1 MASSME
7 HQTAENAEWKR
18 IQQKTFTRWVNEHLK
33 KNSLFVRD
41 LKTDLADG
49 LNLIVLLE
57 VLSQKKVGRY
67 NKKPRIRAQKL
78 ENIEVAMKF
87 IASEGIRLVNIGT
100 HDIVDGNLK
109 LILGLIWT
117 LILHYQI
124 SMGFRTDDEPPKKG
138 GPTPKQQLLTWI
150 QGMLPDKNVRNFH
163 RDWNSGVNVAALVDA
178 VAPGLCPESADMVE
192 TTPLEN
198 AQLAM
203 GRAEEWL
210 GVPQVLAPQ
219 DLTNPNVDELSVM
232 TYLSYFPEAE
242 PKPGAPVFSRTNA
255 SKVYARG
262 PGLEKTGMKEGIP
275 GKFTVFTKGAGPG
288 TVEVKVSGSQGEDV
302 PFSVVD
308 NGDSTYACE
317 YAPSKAGQHRV
328 EVSFGG
334 QPIPKSPFEVSV
346 ATIADASKCK
356 AWGPGVEGTGL
367 KEGQPTEFWVTT
379 KDAGPGEL
387 EISVRGP
394 KGLLQAD
401 ELTVTDEGDDTYHV
415 DYNPD
420 HPGEY
425 KVFIRFGFQHVPK
438 SPFTVRVSAD
448 VAAAGKCRAEGPG
461 IEGTG
466 LVVGEPAEFWVHTAG
481 AGRGKLDVGV
491 RGRFGVIDCDVKDEG
506 NGTYKVVYLPEK
518 EGEHHVS
525 VRWGGSHIPG
535 SRFKVN
541 INVPTDASKCKAQ
554 GPGLNPA
561 GVKYGVPAK
570 FSVKTKG
577 AGPGQLVVKAI
588 NTKTATE
595 MPVETKEGRDG
606 TYSVVYSPDEP
617 GPYEIDV
624 TYDGEHIPDSP
635 FKVPVADASRV
646 TVTGPG
652 LGEGE
657 TVKVNE
663 PLEYQVSATEAG
675 PGDLVAQVIVG
686 SRGKP
691 QDIPVEDNGDGTFVV
706 RFTPEEPQRHNIN
719 LLYAGTPVPD
729 SPLKLRVADPSQVR
743 AYGRGLETG
752 LKSGEAAP
760 FTVDLNKAGEG
771 DLGIEIDGPVEV
783 RAERKQ
789 NRDKTWTVTYY
800 PTEPGEYQIHLTF
813 AGDELPESPYVVE
826 IEQATCPDKVKASG
840 PGLERQGLFTD
851 LPADFIVDTSEAGP
865 GELSISVQGP
875 EGAEHVDIQEDSE
888 GNTFSCSYTPLIA
901 GEYVANIR
909 FAGKHIAGSPF
920 RPRVRWATDAAKVK
934 AEGPGLKGGLTNE
947 PAEFTVDTSKA
958 GDAGLAILVEG
969 PSQAEMKVDDNGD
982 GTCRVHYHPTEPGEY
997 LVNIKF
1003 DEEHIPGSPFMA
1015 AIEPATDASKVV
1027 AKGPGLQPTGVKV
1040 GDLGDFEIDTTEA
1053 GRGNLRVTVDGP
1065 RRSAANVKVED
1076 NKDGRFFARYDP
1088 KAVGQYKVKVQFADE
1103 EITGSPFEVAV
1114 CDPTKVRVTGPGLSE
1129 KEKPLMVRE
1138 MLEYKVQAQQAGPGE
1153 LTAMSVTSAG
1163 DQTPLDVLDNRDGT
1177 YVVQFYPEQAGAHAI
1192 DLRYSGHEI
1201 PQSPLTLGIADP
1213 SAVKLSGAGL
1223 DGGKVNELQTF
1234 TVDTSEAGLGGLSL
1248 AVEGPSKAEINCT
1261 DNRDGTCTVDYT
1273 PTEAGEY
1280 KVKVSFADEAIP
1292 GSPFCIPITDLTKVQ
1307 AEGPGLT
1314 GRGVPAGQP
1323 AEFDVN
1329 TARAGPLYYPVQC
1342 TVKNPDGSEIS
1353 DVNVQSDD
1361 KGMHHVVYDTA
1372 DPGLYTVNL
1381 VFADEQVPDF
1391 PVEVPIADPT
1401 RCTAD
1406 GAGLQGGA
1414 VNQPASFNVTTTDA
1428 GPGEVTTHIVGPNG
1442 PGTGVGDLAVTD
1454 NGDGTVTVT
1463 YVPTDAG
1470 DYTIDVL
1477 YAEMPISDQ
1486 AFVVPIADPTACK
1499 AYGPG
1504 LEPVGLF
1511 ADKLTN
1517 FTVETIGSGS
1527 GDLEISIRD
1536 QKTNATVN
1544 HSMDETSDGVY
1555 VVEYTPPAAG
1565 FYAVEIK
1572 FAELQLA
1579 GSPFTVSVCD
1589 PSMVKAYGPGLE
1601 NECEVNQPA
1610 AFTIDTRE
1618 AGEGNISLALEGPS
1632 EAEIECKDEGD
1643 GTCKVVYT
1651 PTQDGRY
1658 NVVIKYADTLIPNAP
1673 FTVRVVRSPP
1683 DASKVT
1689 VSGAGL
1695 EYPKVGQLNS
1705 FIVDA
1710 SAAGGRGML
1719 EVGVFG
1725 AYVPAEEVNIKHTGD
1740 YVFDI
1745 GYDIREPGE
1754 TVIYV
1759 KWHGEH
1765 VPGSPFTVIV
1775 EE

>member
-1 MASSME
+1 M
-7 HQTAENAEWKR
+7 
-18 IQQKTFTRWVNEHLK
+18 
-33 KNSLFVRD
+33 
-41 LKTDLADG
+41 
-49 LNLIVLLE
+49 
-57 VLSQKKVGRY
+57 
-67 NKKPRIRAQKL
+67 
-78 ENIEVAMKF
+78 
-87 IASEGIRLVNIGT
+87 
-100 HDIVDGNLK
+100 
-109 LILGLIWT
+109 
-117 LILHYQI
+117 
-124 SMGFRTDDEPPKKG
+124 
-138 GPTPKQQLLTWI
+138 
-150 QGMLPDKNVRNFH
+150 
-163 RDWNSGVNVAALVDA
+163 
-178 VAPGLCPESADMVE
+178 
-192 TTPLEN
+192 
-198 AQLAM
+198 
-203 GRAEEWL
+203 
-210 GVPQVLAPQ
+210 
-219 DLTNPNVDELSVM
+219 NPNVDELSVM

-242 PKPGAPVFSRTNA
+242 PKEGAPIFSRTNA
-255 SKVYARG
+255 AKVHARG
-262 PGLEKTGMKEGIP
+262 PGLEKTGMKEGLP

-288 TVEVKVSGSQGEDV
+288 NVEVKVTGAKGEDV
-302 PFSVVD
+302 PCTTVD
-308 NGDSTYACE
+308 NGDTTWACE
-317 YAPSKAGQHRV
+317 YVPAKAGQHRV
-328 EVSFGG
+328 EILFGG
-334 QPIPKSPFEVSV
+334 QAIPKSPFEIGV
-346 ATIADASKCK
+346 ATIADATKCK
-356 AWGPGVEGTGL
+356 AWGPGVEGSSSL
-367 KEGQPTEFWVTT
+367 KEGEPTEFWVTT

-394 KGLLQAD
+394 KGLLQSD
-401 ELTVTDEGDDTYHV
+401 ELTVADEGDDTYHV
-415 DYNPD
+415 QYNPD

-425 KVFIRFGFQHVPK
+425 KVFIRFGFQHIPK
-438 SPFTVRVSAD
+438 SPFAVRVNAD
-448 VAAAGKCRAEGPG
+448 VATAGKCRAEGPG
-461 IEGTG
+461 VEGTG
-466 LVVGEPAEFWVHTAG
+466 LIVGEPAEFWVHTAG
-481 AGRGKLDVGV
+481 AGRGKLDVSA
-491 RGRFGVIDCDVKDEG
+491 RSRFGVVDCDVKDEG
-506 NGTYKVVYLPEK
+506 GGTYKVVYVPEK
-518 EGEHHVS
+518 DGEHQVS

-541 INVPTDASKCKAQ
+541 VNVPTDASKCKAQ

-561 GVKYGVPAK
+561 GVKFGVPAK

-577 AGPGQLVVKAI
+577 AGPGQLKVKAL
-588 NTKTATE
+588 NTKTDNE
-595 MPVETKEGRDG
+595 LPVEMKEGRDG
-606 TYSVVYSPDEP
+606 TYSATYSPNEP
-617 GPYEIDV
+617 GPYEIDI
-624 TYDGEHIPDSP
+624 TYDDVHIPDSP
-635 FKVPVADASRV
+635 FRVPVADASRV

-652 LGEGE
+652 LDDGDI
-657 TVKVNE
+657 VKVNE
-663 PLEYQVSATEAG
+663 PLEYRVDATEAG
-675 PGDLVAQVIVG
+675 PGDLVAQLVVG
-686 SRGKP
+686 NARKP
-691 QDIPVEDNGDGTFVV
+691 IEIPVEKTDEDDVYVV
-706 RFTPEEPQRHNIN
+706 RVTPEEPQRHNVT
-719 LLYAGTPVPD
+719 LLYAGAPVPD
-729 SPLKLRVADPSQVR
+729 SPLKLHVADPSAVR
-743 AYGRGLETG
+743 VHGRGLESG
-752 LKSGEAAP
+752 LKSGEPAP
-760 FTVDLNKAGEG
+760 FTVDLNRAGEG

-800 PTEPGEYQIHLTF
+800 PTEPGEYQVHLTF
-813 AGDELPESPYVVE
+813 AGDELPDSPYIVDV
-826 IEQATCPDKVKASG
+826 EQATCPDKVKASG
-840 PGLERQGLFTD
+840 PGLERQGLFTGA
-851 LPADFIVDTSEAGP
+851 PANFIVDTSEAGP

-875 EGAEHVDIQEDSE
+875 EGAEHVEIQEDPE
-888 GNTFSCSYTPLIA
+888 GNTFSCSYTPLVA
-901 GEYVANIR
+901 GDYVINIR
-909 FAGKHIAGSPF
+909 FAGKHITGSPF
-920 RPRVRWATDAAKVK
+920 RPRVRWATDAAKVR
-934 AEGPGLKGGLTNE
+934 AEGPGLKSGLTNE
-947 PAEFTVDTSKA
+947 PAEFSVDTSKA

-969 PSQAEMKVDDNGD
+969 PSQAEMKVEDNGD
-982 GTCRVHYHPTEPGEY
+982 GTCRVHYHPTAPGEY

-1003 DEEHIPGSPFMA
+1003 DEEHIPGSPFA
-1015 AIEPATDASKVV
+1015 AFIEPATDASKVV
-1027 AKGPGLQPTGVKV
+1027 AKGPGLLPVGVKV
-1040 GDLGDFEIDTTEA
+1040 GDPGDFEIDTTEA

-1076 NKDGRFFARYDP
+1076 NKDGKFSARYDP

-1103 EITGSPFEVAV
+1103 EIPGSPFDVAV
-1114 CDPTKVRVTGPGLSE
+1114 CDPTKVRVTGPGLSGSE

-1138 MLEYKVQAQQAGPGE
+1138 MLEYKVLAQQAGPGE
-1153 LTAMSVTSAG
+1153 LTAMSVASPG
-1163 DQTPLDVLDNRDGT
+1163 DHQTPLDVQDNRDGT
-1177 YVVQFYPEQAGAHAI
+1177 YTVQFYPEQAGAHAI

-1201 PQSPLTLGIADP
+1201 PQSPLALGIADP
-1213 SAVKLSGAGL
+1213 SAVKLTGDGL
-1223 DGGKVNELQTF
+1223 DGGKVNELQSF
-1234 TVDTSEAGLGGLSL
+1234 VVDTSEAGLGGLSL
-1248 AVEGPSKAEINCT
+1248 AIEGPSKAEINCK
-1261 DNRDGTCTVDYT
+1261 DNGDGTCTVDYT

-1280 KVKVSFADEAIP
+1280 KIKVAFAEEAVP
-1292 GSPFCIPITDLTKVQ
+1292 GSPFCIPITDVTKVQ

-1314 GRGVPAGQP
+1314 GSGVAAGHPAD
-1323 AEFDVN
+1323 FDVN
-1329 TARAGPLYYPVQC
+1329 TVRAGPLHYPIQC
-1342 TVKNPDGSEIS
+1342 TVQNPDGSDVS

-1361 KGMHHVVYDTA
+1361 KGMHHVVYDTSE
-1372 DPGLYTVNL
+1372 PGFYKVNL

-1391 PVEVPIADPT
+1391 PVEVPIADPS

-1406 GAGLQGGA
+1406 GAGLHGGA
-1414 VNQPASFNVTTTDA
+1414 VNQPATFDVTTANA
-1428 GPGEVTTHIVGPNG
+1428 GPGEVTAHIVGPNG
-1442 PGTGVGDLAVTD
+1442 AGTGVGDLSVRD
-1454 NGDGTVTVT
+1454 NGDGTTTVT

-1477 YAEMPISDQ
+1477 YADMPISDQ

-1511 ADKLTN
+1511 ADKLTH

-1527 GDLEISIRD
+1527 GDLEIAIVD
-1536 QKTNATVN
+1536 QKTNAPVN
-1544 HSMDETSDGVY
+1544 HSLDETSDGVY

-1565 FYAVEIK
+1565 FYAIEIK
-1572 FAELQLA
+1572 FADLPLA
-1579 GSPFTVSVCD
+1579 GSPFVVSVCD

-1658 NVVIKYADTLIPNAP
+1658 NVVIKYADTLIPKAP

-1689 VSGAGL
+1689 VSGAGV